1 MSITYCAFTL
11 SSLALVSSFCAIIL
25 PDGNF
30 KKPCEK
36 VAALAVA
43 VTAVLLTVSFFKG
56 EKLSVSTSKNIDIEE
71 NSALNVFLEEYS
83 LERKKLFVKNT
94 LESDG
99 LTVLRADFFIENGAI
114 EKIEIYID
122 EAVIN
127 GFYGN
132 INISEEE
139 RKIASS
145 LSVKKEAVTI
155 FGNGEGKKE
164 S

>member
-56 EKLSVSTSKNIDIEE
+56 EK
-71 NSALNVFLEEYS
+71 
-83 LERKKLFVKNT
+83 
-94 LESDG
+94 
-99 LTVLRADFFIENGAI
+99 
-114 EKIEIYID
+114 
-122 EAVIN
+122 
-127 GFYGN
+127 
-132 INISEEE
+132 
-139 RKIASS
+139 
-145 LSVKKEAVTI
+145 
-155 FGNGEGKKE
+155 
-164 S
+164 